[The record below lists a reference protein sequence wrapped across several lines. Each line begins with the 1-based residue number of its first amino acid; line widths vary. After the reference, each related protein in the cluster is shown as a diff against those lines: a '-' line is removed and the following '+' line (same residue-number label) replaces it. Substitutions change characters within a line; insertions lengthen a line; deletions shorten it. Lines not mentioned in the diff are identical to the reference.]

1 MARKNLK
8 KLQALNPQPI
18 EKITG
23 DKAIT
28 LDKPRAFKNMA
39 AVKREM
45 ARVYRAIYEHK
56 VTIQQ
61 AGMLILMLDKIGK
74 AIQAQ
79 IAVDQMTSQYQEQWS
94 GFQIVGPTDADAL
107 KQVIIPPEKSDNES
121 EEDDDNDNDE
131 D

>member
-1 MARKNLK
+1 MGRKNLQ
-8 KLQALNPQPI
+8 KLQDLNPQPI
-18 EKITG
+18 EKIIG
-23 DKAIT
+23 DREIT
-28 LDKPRAFKNMA
+28 LDKPRAFKNMG

-61 AGMLILMLDKIGK
+61 AGQLIFMLDKIGK

-79 IAVDQMTSQYQEQWS
+79 VAVDQLTSQYQEQWS
-94 GFQIVGPTDADAL
+94 GFQIVGPTDADAH
-107 KQVIIPPEKSDNES
+107 KQVIIPPEKTKEES
-121 EEDDDNDNDE
+121 EDEDDDNE

>member
-1 MARKNLK
+1 MGRKNLK
-8 KLQALNPQPI
+8 KLQDLNPHPI

-23 DKAIT
+23 DKEIT

-61 AGMLILMLDKIGK
+61 AGQLIFMLDKIGK

-79 IAVDQMTSQYQEQWS
+79 VAVDQLTSQYQEQWS
-94 GFQIVGPTDADAL
+94 GFQIVGPTDADAY
-107 KQVIIPPEKSDNES
+107 KQVIIPPEKSKTES
-121 EEDDDNDNDE
+121 EDEDDDNE